1 MAPSRTALDL
11 ILQQLADLFLRSI
24 PTAVLFLLLLAAYR
38 LLVHAPLMKVLAE
51 RQDRTTGAMARAEA
65 AIRAADARAQ
75 EYEAKLRAARAEI
88 FRAREQRLQVVQRER
103 DRVLEEARQAAQKTV
118 RDAREKLEA
127 EATDARDALDTK
139 ADALAAEILRVII
152 PAAAVQGNASKS
164 AFSGSTSSGS
174 AY

>member
-1 MAPSRTALDL
+1 LDL

-51 RQDRTTGAMARAEA
+51 RRERTTGAMARAEA

-88 FRAREQRLQVVQRER
+88 FRAREQRLQAVQRER
-103 DRVLEEARQAAQKTV
+103 DRVLEEARHAAHETV
-118 RDAREKLEA
+118 RAEREKLDA
-127 EATDARDALDTK
+127 EATDARDALDTR

-152 PAAAVQGNASKS
+152 PSAAVQGNV
-164 AFSGSTSSGS
+164 SGTASSGRT
-174 AY
+174 Y

>member
-1 MAPSRTALDL
+1 LDL

-51 RQDRTTGAMARAEA
+51 RRERTTGAMSRAEA

-88 FRAREQRLQVVQRER
+88 FRARDQRLQAVQRER
-103 DRVLEEARQAAQKTV
+103 DRVLEEARHSAQEKVRAARV
-118 RDAREKLEA
+118 KLDA
-127 EATDARDALDTK
+127 EAADARDALDTR
-139 ADALAAEILRVII
+139 ADGLAAEILRVII
-152 PAAAVQGNASKS
+152 PAAAVQGNASGS
-164 AFSGSTSSGS
+164 AFSGSTSSGG

>member
-1 MAPSRTALDL
+1 LDL
-11 ILQQLADLFLRSI
+11 ILHQLADLFLRSI

-38 LLVHAPLMKVLAE
+38 MLVHAPLIKVLAE
-51 RQDRTTGAMARAEA
+51 RRERTTGAMARAEA

-88 FRAREQRLQVVQRER
+88 FHAREQRTQALQRER
-103 DRVLEEARQAAQKTV
+103 DRMLE
-118 RDAREKLEA
+118 DARHAAHQRVAAERERLNA
-127 EATDARDALDTK
+127 EAAEARDALEGK

-152 PAAAVQGNASKS
+152 PSAAGVLPS
-164 AFSGSTSSGS
+164 ATVPRS

>member
-1 MAPSRTALDL
+1 LDL
-11 ILQQLADLFLRSI
+11 ILHQLADLFLRSI

-38 LLVHAPLMKVLAE
+38 VLVHAPLMKVLADRRE
-51 RQDRTTGAMARAEA
+51 RTTGAMARAEA

-88 FRAREQRLQVVQRER
+88 FRAREQRLQAVQRER
-103 DRVLEEARQAAQKTV
+103 DRVLEETRHAAHETV
-118 RDAREKLEA
+118 RVARERLDV
-127 EATDARDALDTK
+127 EATDARDALDTR

-152 PAAAVQGNASKS
+152 PSAAVQGNV
-164 AFSGSTSSGS
+164 SGTASSGR

>member
-1 MAPSRTALDL
+1 MDL

-51 RQDRTTGAMARAEA
+51 RRERTTGAMARAEA
-65 AIRAADARAQ
+65 AIHTADARTQ

-88 FRAREQRLQVVQRER
+88 FRAREQRLQAVQRER
-103 DRVLEEARQAAQKTV
+103 DRVLEEARHGAQETV
-118 RDAREKLEA
+118 RAAREKLEA
-127 EATDARDALDTK
+127 EATEARDALDSR
-139 ADALAAEILRVII
+139 ADSLAAEILRVII
-152 PAAAVQGNASKS
+152 PSAAVQGNASGS
-164 AFSGSTSSGS
+164 AFSGSASSGS

>member
-1 MAPSRTALDL
+1 LDL

-51 RQDRTTGAMARAEA
+51 RRERTTGAMARAEA

-88 FRAREQRLQVVQRER
+88 FRAREQRLQAVQRER
-103 DRVLEEARQAAQKTV
+103 DRVLEEARHAAHETV
-118 RDAREKLEA
+118 RAAREKLDA
-127 EATDARDALDTK
+127 EATAARDALDSR
-139 ADALAAEILRVII
+139 ADSLAAEILRVII
-152 PAAAVQGNASKS
+152 PSAAVQGNASGS
-164 AFSGSTSSGS
+164 AFSGTASSGS

>member
-1 MAPSRTALDL
+1 MDL
-11 ILQQLADLFLRSI
+11 ILHQLADLFLRAV

-51 RQDRTTGAMARAEA
+51 RRERTTGAMARAEA

-88 FRAREQRLQVVQRER
+88 FHAREQRVLAMQRER
-103 DRVLEEARQAAQKTV
+103 ERVLEEARHAAHETV
-118 RDAREKLEA
+118 RVAREKLDA
-127 EATDARDALDTK
+127 EATVARDVLDTR
-139 ADALAAEILRVII
+139 ADALAAEILRVLI
-152 PAAAVQGNASKS
+152 PSAAGMPSPGSS
-164 AFSGSTSSGS
+164 AGIRS